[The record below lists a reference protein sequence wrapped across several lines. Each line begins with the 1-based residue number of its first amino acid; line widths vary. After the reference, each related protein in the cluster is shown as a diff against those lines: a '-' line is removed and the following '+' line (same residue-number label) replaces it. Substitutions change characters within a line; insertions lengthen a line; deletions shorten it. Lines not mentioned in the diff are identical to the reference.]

1 MTDKGVAMGSL
12 VEESSSNKDAEV
24 VAKKPNATSKK
35 NLIMGALVVLC
46 CVGFGCVCLKKIFKT
61 IYAIVWYSKKL
72 DL

>member
-1 MTDKGVAMGSL
+1 MTDKGFAMGSL

-35 NLIMGALVVLC
+35 NLIMGGFGCVVLC
-46 CVGFGCVCLKKIFKT
+46 CVRLCVFEE
-61 IYAIVWYSKKL
+61 